1 MKNKIN
7 WVIVISFA
15 LGFLLLFIV
24 VSCVLN
30 KEQAA
35 SSRNKSYNMDS
46 GQIKANDEMQ
56 QVEIQFSARYIRT
69 GSPKGAHI
77 WQAVSVVSD
86 KSGLEKYCSDAKE
99 LYLEIESSGLR
110 DLYSEDWF
118 AEHQLVIVAIQEGE
132 TSGPQ
137 VHHKV
142 VSVIKQGDE
151 CRISINKIIPIDA
164 KEDSWHILIE
174 VDKGTFPLDCK
185 FSIDLK
191 EMSDYSFY
199 KKHTDAN
206 NSGCSQIAGVYFHYF
221 Q

>member
-1 MKNKIN
+1 MDEKKK
-7 WVIVISFA
+7 
-15 LGFLLLFIV
+15 L
-24 VSCVLN
+24 
-30 KEQAA
+30 KEENE
-35 SSRNKSYNMDS
+35 R
-46 GQIKANDEMQ
+46 
-56 QVEIQFSARYIRT
+56 
-69 GSPKGAHI
+69 
-77 WQAVSVVSD
+77 
-86 KSGLEKYCSDAKE
+86 
-99 LYLEIESSGLR
+99 LR
-110 DLYSEDWF
+110 DLLTRAVAELYEGAEDWF